1 MVGWL
6 SGYRAQDGS
15 VAYWSYAENPS
26 QGNRMALKCSAPKAI
41 RFVDLGIAGDVLDW
55 PAVPCRPWLSRQ
67 ATGLTLGQR
76 HAVPTVAQS

>member
-1 MVGWL
+1 
-6 SGYRAQDGS
+6 
-15 VAYWSYAENPS
+15 
-26 QGNRMALKCSAPKAI
+26 MALKCSAPKAI